1 MKKKSYFLRYSCR
14 IHSCIHHEFLVSTN
28 DRNVPRT
35 LHRTKQKSERVG
47 TWCEVLNY
55 TLFTRD
61 DDEYNNNI
69 LSITIHF
76 EILRVSIISHTYA
89 YKSYGTLK
97 SILLLALLFT

>member
-1 MKKKSYFLRYSCR
+1 M
-14 IHSCIHHEFLVSTN
+14 STN

-61 DDEYNNNI
+61 DDEYNNI

-89 YKSYGTLK
+89 YKSYDRTLK